1 MNTTAK
7 GSRTEREI
15 LAYFKSLG
23 YPICWK
29 SVRNRYQNLDFFG
42 LFDIVVRNKEETI
55 YIQVKTNY
63 TTKIEKLI
71 NIKGSQGISIK
82 EFVDEYLK
90 EDEKVLIWNKKQ
102 KQGVYAIYSVK
113 PLIGAEKIAEKKI
126 SEVLGCE

>member
-1 MNTTAK
+1 MNKTEK
-7 GSRTEREI
+7 GRRTEKEVLEYYKKQGYN
-15 LAYFKSLG
+15 LA
-23 YPICWK
+23 WK
-29 SVRNRYQNLDFFG
+29 TIRSRFQNLDFFG

-63 TTKIEKLI
+63 TGSI
-71 NIKGSQGISIK
+71 NTLCSVKGNQGISIY
-82 EFVDEYLK
+82 EFVCNFLK
-90 EDEKVLIWNKKQ
+90 EDEKVLILNKKQ